1 MNGATHQT
9 PAMPPR
15 HMVAYATASIQICLD
30 SISGGDNYERAAL
43 REALV
48 YLQMGDV
55 LNAVDVLAA
64 AIRHAFRPEFAEDR
78 VEVVAACVAFALLA
92 VEEKGAI

>member
-1 MNGATHQT
+1 M
-9 PAMPPR
+9 
-15 HMVAYATASIQICLD
+15 
-30 SISGGDNYERAAL
+30 
-43 REALV
+43 

-64 AIRHAFRPEFAEDR
+64 AIRHAFRPEFAEGR
-78 VEVVAACVAFALLA
+78 AEVVAACVAFALLA